1 MEDQLEMNMRN
12 EMTRRQSWTWRL
24 CAAVIAIAL
33 TIVPWSSV
41 SAAEETVLGVELD
54 SVSEPVAL
62 IVEGEPYSIRAWA
75 TVSTTTN
82 KKDVSDSATWTS
94 SSSLI
99 KVNKGVITATGEVSS
114 ATITVKY
121 SGFTDEVKVKSVYQY
136 KEIKLELEG
145 ADVPATKTVQLG
157 SELNLKANGVK
168 DDNSVENVTDAATWT
183 SSNSAVATVD
193 DGKVTLVSAGKATIT
208 AKRLGRSDMVELTV
222 ESPYSA
228 IKISSTPAIEGAIE
242 MFVGDADR
250 VLVATAVPKSGG
262 AEVTITDDATWTS
275 SNSNVVKVED
285 GKVTAVGAGTAIVTA
300 KQYGVSETVTFYV
313 RTAFEAMKLLP
324 DKPIA
329 VTLYGAGVELEASVV
344 KGTNAANDIT
354 GEAEWKTADA
364 FVATIVKSGD
374 KVTVVPRSVGSTK
387 VSATYKGLT
396 KEQTIT
402 VYPSIV
408 SVDIAKDELDV
419 FVEDTAALPAVT
431 GETAAGSSQDISKLV
446 QWTSSDSAIVA
457 IEEGK
462 WKALKTGTA
471 TLTAK
476 VENEAGVASAVK
488 TDTIT
493 VNVHN
498 KVLTL
503 DSDITA
509 ISVVTGKEAN
519 LPPVK
524 IIYENGNEEVITD
537 KITWKVS
544 SPNLLVKAPKI
555 KGLKA
560 STVTLTGSYLS
571 KNITFKVTIEEE
583 FTSFQITPTGGLQLT
598 LNKSQSIKV
607 TGVTKS
613 GKKVSL
619 ASRLDWQASEPD
631 LVSINKSSIKG
642 LKEGSGKLTAVIQ
655 GKTLEVS
662 YKVTAKLT
670 KLAASEKSIKLVA
683 IGTTETV
690 KLTADFEN
698 GKSVDVTA
706 EAKWTTSNAKVATV
720 TNGVIKFLGKGSASI
735 KATYG
740 GKTVTVSVS
749 AK

>member
-1 MEDQLEMNMRN
+1 MNMRN
-12 EMTRRQSWTWRL
+12 ETTRRQSWTWRL

-54 SVSEPVAL
+54 SVSEPVAV

-75 TVSTTTN
+75 TVSTTSN

-136 KEIKLELEG
+136 KEVKLELEG
-145 ADVPATKTVQLG
+145 ADAPATKTVQLG
-157 SELNLKANGVK
+157 NELILKANGVK
-168 DDNSVENVTDAATWT
+168 DDSSVDNVTEAATWT
-183 SSNSAVATVD
+183 SSNTAVATVD
-193 DGKVTLVSAGKATIT
+193 DGKVTLVSAGKATII
-208 AKRLGRSDMVELTV
+208 AKRLGRSDTIELTV

-228 IKISSTPAIEGAIE
+228 IKIYSDPVIDGPIE
-242 MFVGDADR
+242 MYVGDNDR
-250 VLVATAVPKSGG
+250 ILVAKAVPKSGG
-262 AEVTITDDATWTS
+262 AEATITEDATWTS

-285 GKVTAVGAGTAIVTA
+285 GKVTAVGAGTAVVTA
-300 KQYGVSETVTFYV
+300 KQHGVSESVTFYV

-344 KGTNAANDIT
+344 KGTSPADDVT
-354 GEAEWKTADA
+354 GEAEWKTGDA
-364 FVATIVKSGD
+364 FIATIVKSGD

-419 FVEDTAALPAVT
+419 FVEDTASLPAVS
-431 GETAAGSSQDISKLV
+431 GGTAAGGSQDISKLV
-446 QWTSSDSAIVA
+446 QWTSSDSAVVA
-457 IEEGK
+457 IEDGK

-476 VENEAGVASAVK
+476 VENEAGVPGAVK

-571 KNITFKVTIEEE
+571 KTITFKVTIEEE

-607 TGVTKS
+607 TGLTKS

-670 KLAASEKSIKLVA
+670 KLAASVKSIKQVA

-698 GKSVDVTA
+698 GKSNDVTA
-706 EAKWTTSNAKVATV
+706 EAKWTTSNARVATV
-720 TNGVIKFLGKGSASI
+720 TNGIIKFVGKGSASI
-735 KATYG
+735 KASYG